1 MKDVYAYT
9 ADKINRE
16 SERNQKLYDSASGKH
31 QEFSLGETVYVRLD
45 RQSFTKVKNKKW
57 IKCWKDLSLECCPRQ
72 LMRCNMSRGL
82 KGVRSQ
88 AQKDILAEA
97 QQRQETALSG
107 RHGVSYEPDAND

>member
-1 MKDVYAYT
+1 
-9 ADKINRE
+9 
-16 SERNQKLYDSASGKH
+16 
-31 QEFSLGETVYVRLD
+31 
-45 RQSFTKVKNKKW
+45 
-57 IKCWKDLSLECCPRQ
+57 
-72 LMRCNMSRGL
+72 MSRGL